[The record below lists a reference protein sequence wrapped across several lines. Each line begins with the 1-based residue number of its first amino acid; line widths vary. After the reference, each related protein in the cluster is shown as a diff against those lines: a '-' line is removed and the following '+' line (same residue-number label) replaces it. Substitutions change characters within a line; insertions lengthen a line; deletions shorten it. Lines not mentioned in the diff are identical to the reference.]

1 MDAPELESVSKPVS
15 PGAVR
20 APERPQLRP
29 RVIRVA
35 VLGLAIVLALG
46 LWQAYGVW
54 LFSAA
59 SSHVF

>member
-1 MDAPELESVSKPVS
+1 MDAPELESALKPVS
-15 PGAVR
+15 PKPVGAGVR
-20 APERPQLRP
+20 PPLRP

-35 VLGLAIVLALG
+35 VVGLAIVLAWG

-59 SSHVF
+59 ASHVF

>member
-1 MDAPELESVSKPVS
+1 MDAPEPGSALKPVS
-15 PGAVR
+15 PEPVR
-20 APERPQLRP
+20 TRVRPQLPP
-29 RVIRVA
+29 RLVRA
-35 VLGLAIVLALG
+35 VVVGLAVVLALG

>member
-1 MDAPELESVSKPVS
+1 MDAPELESALKPLS
-15 PGAVR
+15 PGPVR
-20 APERPQLRP
+20 SRLRP
-29 RVIRVA
+29 HRRARVVRVA
-35 VLGLAIVLALG
+35 VVGLAIVLALG

>member
-1 MDAPELESVSKPVS
+1 MDAPELESALKPLS
-15 PGAVR
+15 PGPVR
-20 APERPQLRP
+20 SRLRP
-29 RVIRVA
+29 LRRARVVRVA
-35 VLGLAIVLALG
+35 VVGLAIVLALG

>member
-1 MDAPELESVSKPVS
+1 MEAPELESAVKPVS
-15 PGAVR
+15 PEPGR
-20 APERPQLRP
+20 ARMRPHLRP

-35 VLGLAIVLALG
+35 VLGLAVVLAWG